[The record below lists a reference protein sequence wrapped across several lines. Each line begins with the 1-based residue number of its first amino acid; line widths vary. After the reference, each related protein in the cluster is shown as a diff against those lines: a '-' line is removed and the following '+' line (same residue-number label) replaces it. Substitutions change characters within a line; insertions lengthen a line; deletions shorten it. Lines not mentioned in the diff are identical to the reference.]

1 MKCPVCNAWVEVQE
15 TRQRKEGRY
24 RRYQCGNLHT
34 FGTMESLFVI
44 YDEEFKKKK
53 VEKQIE
59 RLRAFQFKKKEA
71 A

>member
-44 YDEEFKKKK
+44 YDEEFKRQNK
-53 VEKQIE
+53 EARIA
-59 RLRAFQFKKKEA
+59 RLHASKKKEA

>member
-44 YDEEFKKKK
+44 YDEEFKR
-53 VEKQIE
+53 QN
-59 RLRAFQFKKKEA
+59 KEA
-71 A
+71 RIARLQAQIKRRRQI